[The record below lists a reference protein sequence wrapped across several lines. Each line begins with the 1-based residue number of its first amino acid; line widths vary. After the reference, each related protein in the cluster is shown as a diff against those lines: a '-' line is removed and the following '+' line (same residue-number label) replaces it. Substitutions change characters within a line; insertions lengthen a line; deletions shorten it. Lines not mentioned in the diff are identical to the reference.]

1 MADDRKARLRAL
13 ANKAGR
19 NKLPAD
25 DGDGAAEDRSGT
37 TGDAPPGKPN
47 IVFRNYTPMD
57 KSLGSERDL
66 AIEEESDPMK
76 SPPSKRPRAQ
86 ESSTAQ
92 VTSSMALQ
100 DALHEAE
107 QQNPV
112 EPKEAP
118 TTNSSSTTQ
127 PDTVIDLA
135 PKKINW
141 DLKRDIADKI
151 AKLERRTQKAIV
163 KILKE
168 RLESEAAR
176 EVNND
181 ESVPEDDGDLD

>member
-1 MADDRKARLRAL
+1 
-13 ANKAGR
+13 
-19 NKLPAD
+19 
-25 DGDGAAEDRSGT
+25 
-37 TGDAPPGKPN
+37 
-47 IVFRNYTPMD
+47 
-57 KSLGSERDL
+57 
-66 AIEEESDPMK
+66 MK